1 MSVLILVTPRKL
13 LRCIFLRMT
22 RLYISLALVN
32 NSMNVG
38 FEARHHQ
45 FPFDARIVVESAY
58 GMLENNLMV
67 GSAPMLP
74 ILCQ

>member
-1 MSVLILVTPRKL
+1 
-13 LRCIFLRMT
+13 
-22 RLYISLALVN
+22 
-32 NSMNVG
+32 MNVG

-58 GMLENNLMV
+58 AMLENNFLV